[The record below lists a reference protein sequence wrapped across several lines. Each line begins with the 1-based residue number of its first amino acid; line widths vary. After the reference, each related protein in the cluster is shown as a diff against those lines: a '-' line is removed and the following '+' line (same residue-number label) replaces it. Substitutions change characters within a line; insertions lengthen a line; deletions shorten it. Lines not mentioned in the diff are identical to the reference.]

1 MRRYLSGFTILFL
14 LSAHTNSQVKL
25 PAIMRDS
32 MILQRDDRIN
42 IWGWASKN
50 EKVKIKFN
58 GKSYKASTGT
68 DGKWLVRL
76 SPMKA
81 GGPYTMEISARN
93 KIVINE
99 ILVGDV
105 WFCSGQSNMVHQMNI
120 HDVTYAKDIAEANY
134 PQIRQFLI
142 PTATNLQ
149 GSLDDL
155 SPGNQNSFGW
165 KAAVG
170 DNVRPFSA
178 VGYFFA
184 KHIYDTYH
192 VPIGIINAS
201 VGGTPI
207 EAWTSE
213 EGLKD
218 FPTIFATI
226 QKNKDTSYVNN
237 LNRTAT
243 AANKPQQEND
253 LGVTGELKWYD
264 PSYSSTGWKPINI
277 PGYWE
282 DQGIKELNGIV
293 WYRKEIDIPTSL
305 TGKPAR
311 VILGRI
317 VDADELYINGK
328 QVGRTD

>member
-1 MRRYLSGFTILFL
+1 MVSPVV
-14 LSAHTNSQVKL
+14 A
-25 PAIMRDS
+25 
-32 MILQRDDRIN
+32 
-42 IWGWASKN
+42 N
-50 EKVKIKFN
+50 E
-58 GKSYKASTGT
+58 S
-68 DGKWLVRL
+68 R
-76 SPMKA
+76 
-81 GGPYTMEISARN
+81 GPYTMEISARN
-93 KIVINE
+93 KIVIKE

-201 VGGTPI
+201 VGGTP
-207 EAWTSE
+207 
-213 EGLKD
+213 LKHGQ
-218 FPTIFATI
+218 A
-226 QKNKDTSYVNN
+226 KKD
-237 LNRTAT
+237 
-243 AANKPQQEND
+243 
-253 LGVTGELKWYD
+253 
-264 PSYSSTGWKPINI
+264 
-277 PGYWE
+277 
-282 DQGIKELNGIV
+282 
-293 WYRKEIDIPTSL
+293 
-305 TGKPAR
+305 
-311 VILGRI
+311 
-317 VDADELYINGK
+317 
-328 QVGRTD
+328 